1 MRSDPRTAG
10 AMSVPVPLNIQTE
23 DTVLIINVAELVCLI
38 CSLDE
43 LGSLSGSV
51 GGCTTVK
58 TLIVMDLPSRL
69 VTDNQV
75 LLREVGLP

>member
-1 MRSDPRTAG
+1 M
-10 AMSVPVPLNIQTE
+10 PLNIQAE
-23 DTVLIINVAELVCLI
+23 DTVTIINEAELVCLI

-43 LGSLSGSV
+43 LGSLSRLV

-69 VTDNQV
+69 DTDTQA
-75 LLREVGLP
+75 LLREVGPTGRAQKCLDKT